1 MKTLAIIKTYHDD
14 KLVNVTQEIYD
25 NLENILD
32 KLNSQEI
39 IYIRV
44 ATFANPMIDGQ
55 TVIIN
60 ALI

>member
-14 KLVNVTQEIYD
+14 KLVNVSQEIYD

-32 KLNSQEI
+32 ELDNQGI
-39 IYIRV
+39 IYTRA

>member
-1 MKTLAIIKTYHDD
+1 MKTFAIIKTYHDD

-32 KLNSQEI
+32 KLDGQGI
-39 IYIRV
+39 IYIRA
-44 ATFANPMIDGQ
+44 ATFPNPTIDGQ